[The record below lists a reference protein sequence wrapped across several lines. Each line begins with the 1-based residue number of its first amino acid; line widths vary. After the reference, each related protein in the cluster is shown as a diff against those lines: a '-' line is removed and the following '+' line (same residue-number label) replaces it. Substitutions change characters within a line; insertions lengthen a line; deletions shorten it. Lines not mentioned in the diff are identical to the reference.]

1 MNFSILDNG
10 VSYGTIAGTRSAID
24 QLLDRLKSDPRP
36 ADLDHKESYNKTNP
50 FSRTKGIHDQWTGTR
65 FQERE
70 RQIQLAR
77 ERNET
82 HIGGEMAK
90 LQESRREQKRVRK
103 QATGIVNLRA

>member
-1 MNFSILDNG
+1 MG
-10 VSYGTIAGTRSAID
+10 VGFIFTPFVYQHAAGKE
-24 QLLDRLKSDPRP
+24 DR
-36 ADLDHKESYNKTNP
+36 Y
-50 FSRTKGIHDQWTGTR
+50 QWTGTR

-82 HIGGEMAK
+82 HIGGEIAE